1 MDQQTNIANQEIP
14 LAQLKSILEAI
25 LFVSSESITI
35 EQFCQVIDDA
45 SSKQIKDE
53 LAKLAEE
60 YQESG
65 RSFQLTEIANG
76 YQITTHPE
84 YHDWV
89 SKFHT
94 KQVRV
99 KLTPAAL
106 EALAIVAYKQPVTR
120 ADVEAVRGVNSD
132 SVLNSLLEKGLI
144 GISRR
149 TPDSGRSFQFE
160 TTDQFLDQFG
170 LKDLSD
176 LPSADIFSTRY
187 YLLDH

>member
-1 MDQQTNIANQEIP
+1 MAQQINTTTKEAP
-14 LAQLKSILEAI
+14 PDQLKSILEAI
-25 LFVSSESITI
+25 LFVSSEAITI
-35 EQFCQVIDDA
+35 EQFCQIIDGA
-45 SSKQIKDE
+45 SSKQIKGE
-53 LAKLAEE
+53 LAKLTKE

-94 KQVRV
+94 KQVRI

-170 LKDLSD
+170 LKNLSD
-176 LPSADIFSTRY
+176 LPSAEEIQQF
-187 YLLDH
+187 LLTN